1 MRLTEKLWEQ
11 YKKASFSQI
20 PCGYLTKFALSF
32 SASSLQKYIFPQL
45 FKNKFYM
52 WYPFTC
58 RYLNV
63 YCPAPQKRS
72 YWNFMLSQYILYSK
86 ENPDWYVFSFV
97 SWLSFNLITQSF
109 FVFRDIDLL
118 FLRTTRFCRRSLVW
132 VSLIPPHGQARVL
145 RAWGTLRSPRASYQ
159 NAGAV
164 PSPQDWWCWLCF
176 LGYGHVCQVS
186 PL

>member
-109 FVFRDIDLL
+109 FVFRDIDIVEENGPIWACVIFLMIIIMIGRNVIDVMLYSSQCIRWGGMQCWYILL
-118 FLRTTRFCRRSLVW
+118 LKFLALV
-132 VSLIPPHGQARVL
+132 G
-145 RAWGTLRSPRASYQ
+145 
-159 NAGAV
+159 
-164 PSPQDWWCWLCF
+164 WL
-176 LGYGHVCQVS
+176 LWCQVS
-186 PL
+186 SLYSY